1 MRFELTILGSGSAL
15 PTTNR
20 NTTAQVL
27 NVLERFFLIDCGEAT
42 QLQLRKYGFA
52 INRINHILISHLHGD
67 HFFGLFGLIS
77 SMALL
82 GRTNVLHI
90 YSPPGLE
97 GILNTVLNP
106 QFEKTP
112 FPIQFHSLADDDPTV
127 IFEDKVV
134 TIHAFP
140 LRHSVSV
147 YGFFFQ
153 EKKRLQNIRSEK
165 ITQYKISI
173 PEILAI
179 KEGADLVRENET
191 VPNSVLTIDPLPP
204 RSYAFV
210 TDTIITRKHTELI
223 KNADLLYH
231 EATFLHA
238 DKALARKTM
247 HTTAKQAAEFARE
260 LMVGK
265 LILGHFSSRY
275 KSDALFLEEANNIFQ
290 NSIIGTDGLKITVPE

>member
-42 QLQLRKYGFA
+42 QLQLRKHSFA
-52 INRINHILISHLHGD
+52 INRINHIFISHLHGD

-82 GRTNVLHI
+82 GRTNTIHI

-97 GILNTVLNP
+97 HVLNTVLNP

-112 FPIQFHSLADDDPTV
+112 FPIQFHALSENEPTV

-134 TIHAFP
+134 TVHAFP
-140 LRHSVSV
+140 LVHSVSV
-147 YGFFFQ
+147 YGFFFR
-153 EKKRLQNIRSEK
+153 EKPRLRNIRSEK
-165 ITQYKISI
+165 IAQYQISI

-179 KEGADLVRENET
+179 KEGGDLVRETET
-191 VPNSVLTIDPLPP
+191 IPNAALTTDPLPP

-210 TDTIITRKHTELI
+210 TDTIITRKHMELI
-223 KNADLLYH
+223 KNADILYH
-231 EATFLHA
+231 EATFLHS

-247 HTTAKQAAEFARE
+247 HTTAKQAAEFANE
-260 LMVGK
+260 LQVGK

-275 KSDALFLEEANNIFQ
+275 KSDKLFLDEACNIFQ
-290 NSIIGTDGLKITVPE
+290 NSIMGVDGLRTTVPE